1 MKAVLFLLIA
11 VLFWAL
17 NFHLGKTM
25 MEYASPNVSAF
36 WRYFFGVA
44 TLFIM
49 TYSSFH
55 PWSKIR
61 ANWKGIFLVGFVG
74 LFGFIF
80 FFFQG
85 LKYTSE
91 MNGALIIALNPATT
105 LLLDFLF
112 QGHKP
117 EKKQTVGI
125 LLAFIG
131 VSYLLSKGDFN
142 TLRNIDFNKGDIFF
156 LIANLSFALQNI
168 WIKKYMGGLGN
179 LNFTTL
185 TNLCC
190 LLGFIPL
197 LFLESEFNIIKLP
210 FEFWRAGIIMG
221 VLGTAF
227 AYYAWNYGI
236 SKLGAARGSVFLN
249 AVPLFVALFAF
260 IFGAELFEYHIVSSL
275 LIILGLLLVQLKS
288 KSNWSSN

>member
-1 MKAVLFLLIA
+1 MKGVLFLLIA
-11 VLFWAL
+11 VIFWAL

-36 WRYFFGVA
+36 WRYFFGVS
-44 TLFIM
+44 TLLIL
-49 TYSSFH
+49 TYASF
-55 PWSKIR
+55 PSWSKIK

-91 MNGALIIALNPATT
+91 MNGALIIALIPATT
-105 LLLDFLF
+105 LLLIFLL

-117 EKKQTVGI
+117 DKKQTIGI
-125 LLAFIG
+125 VLAFIG
-131 VSYLLSKGDFN
+131 VAYLLAKGDIQ
-142 TLRNIDFNKGDIFF
+142 TLINIDFNKGDIFF

-168 WIKKYMGGLGN
+168 WIKKYMGDLGN

-185 TNLCC
+185 TNLAC
-190 LLGFIPL
+190 LLGFVPL
-197 LFLESEFNIIKLP
+197 LFLESEFHFTTLP
-210 FEFWRAGIIMG
+210 LEFWGSGIVMG
-221 VLGTAF
+221 VLGTAL

-236 SKLGAARGSVFLN
+236 SKLGAARGAVFLN
-249 AVPLFVALFAF
+249 AVPLFVALFALV
-260 IFGAELFEYHIVSSL
+260 FGAELFGYHIISTI
-275 LIILGLLLVQLKS
+275 LIILGLLLVQVKNKS
-288 KSNWSSN
+288 ILRTN